1 MTYYHLNEDS
11 RRRREGSSEHV
22 AAGKRQITE
31 SGLGRRRRR
40 RRRRRIQGLSCMN
53 SRVDSRQEKPFFI
66 ASNYVR
72 ITMDL
77 LRMPGTNITF
87 CSMGN

>member
-1 MTYYHLNEDS
+1 M
-11 RRRREGSSEHV
+11 
-22 AAGKRQITE
+22 
-31 SGLGRRRRR
+31 
-40 RRRRRIQGLSCMN
+40 IQGLSCMN

-87 CSMGN
+87 CSTGN